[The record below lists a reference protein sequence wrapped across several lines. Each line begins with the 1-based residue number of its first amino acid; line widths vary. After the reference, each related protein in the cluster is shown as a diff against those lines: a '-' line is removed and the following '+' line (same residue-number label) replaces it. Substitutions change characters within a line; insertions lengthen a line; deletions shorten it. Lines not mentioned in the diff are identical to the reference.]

1 MYHHTRLN
9 MKHADGFTFIEFSV
23 VLAIL
28 GILAAIAV
36 PQYSNY
42 RERAYNQTAISDLK
56 NIAAAQEAFFA
67 DHQSYKSIEQCAK
80 VEGGVKCEIKD
91 LPGVTN
97 LSKGISLSMQ
107 VSPAGFVATAR
118 HYKAAK
124 TCVWD
129 SAKGGL
135 IGCS

>member
-1 MYHHTRLN
+1 
-9 MKHADGFTFIEFSV
+9 MKHSDGFTFIEFSV

-36 PQYSNY
+36 PQYSSY
-42 RERAYNQTAISDLK
+42 RERAYNQAAISDLK
-56 NIAAAQEAFFA
+56 NVAAAQEAFFA
-67 DHQSYKSIEQCAK
+67 DHQSYKTIEQCAN
-80 VEGGVKCEIKD
+80 VPTGVKCEIRD
-91 LPGVTN
+91 LPGVSH
-97 LSKGISLSMQ
+97 LSKGVSLSLN
-107 VSPAGFVATAR
+107 VSPAGFVAIAR

-124 TCVWD
+124 SCAWD

>member
-1 MYHHTRLN
+1 
-9 MKHADGFTFIEFSV
+9 MKHSDGFTFIEFSV

-56 NIAAAQEAFFA
+56 NIAAAQESFFA
-67 DHQSYKSIEQCAK
+67 DHQSYKAIEQCAN
-80 VEGGVKCEIKD
+80 VASGVKCEIKN

-97 LSKGISLSMQ
+97 LSKGVPLTMQ
-107 VSPAGFVATAR
+107 VSPSGFVATAR
-118 HYKAAK
+118 HSKASK
-124 TCVWD
+124 SCTWD
-129 SAKGGL
+129 STKGGL